1 MNSKRVALVS
11 GAGRGIGAATAR
23 ELGRLGYH
31 VIVNYLRDAES
42 AKLVVEQ
49 IGDAQAIS
57 ADVTDEAQV
66 TALVDRV
73 VAEHGRID
81 VLVGNA
87 NTVAPPFGPL
97 EHVPWEAFEAKVSGE
112 LAGLY
117 HLTRRVLP
125 VMRRRRS
132 GRIVYVSAT
141 AAELIIGSA
150 AHSTAKAA
158 VNAFVLQVAGEA
170 IRDGVTVNAVAPG
183 AVGTDATAEV
193 FTDGIRR
200 HFGDRSV
207 TGTMLRPQDLAR
219 PIAALVD
226 GAFAAVTGQVIPVDG
241 GYPLLSQLL
250 DGLPARFRDD
260 AVSR

>member
-1 MNSKRVALVS
+1 MNSKQVALVS

-42 AKLVVEQ
+42 AELVAEQ
-49 IGDAQAIS
+49 IDAAQAIQ

-73 VAEHGRID
+73 IAEHGRID

-87 NTVAPPFGPL
+87 HTAAPPFGPL
-97 EHVPWEAFEAKVSGE
+97 EHVPWEAFAAKMSDE
-112 LAGLY
+112 LAGVY

-125 VMRRRRS
+125 VMRRQRS

-150 AHSTAKAA
+150 AQSTAKAA
-158 VNAFVLQVAGEA
+158 VNAFAQQVAGEA
-170 IRDGVTVNAVAPG
+170 VRDGITVNAVAPG
-183 AVGTDATAEV
+183 AVGTDATAAV

-207 TGTMLRPQDLAR
+207 TGTMLRPEDLAR

-226 GAFAAVTGQVIPVDG
+226 GAFATVTGQVIRVDG

-250 DGLPARFRDD
+250 DGLPAQFST
-260 AVSR
+260 AS

>member
-1 MNSKRVALVS
+1 MNSRQVALIS

-31 VIVNYLRDAES
+31 VIVNYRHDVES
-42 AKLVVEQ
+42 AELVAKE
-49 IGDAQAIS
+49 IGSAQAVRADVS
-57 ADVTDEAQV
+57 DEADVTR
-66 TALVDRV
+66 LVERV

-87 NTVAPPFGPL
+87 NTAQPPFGPL
-97 EHVPWEAFEAKVSGE
+97 ERVPWGAFAAKVNAE
-112 LAGLY
+112 LAGVY

-141 AAELIIGSA
+141 AADLIIGSA
-150 AHSTAKAA
+150 AHSTAKGA
-158 VNAFVLQVAGEA
+158 VNAFVRQVAGEA
-170 IRDGVTVNAVAPG
+170 IRDGITVNAVAPG
-183 AVGTDATAEV
+183 AVGTDATTAV

-200 HFGDRSV
+200 HFGERSV
-207 TGTMLRPQDLAR
+207 TGTLLRPQDLAR

-226 GAFAAVTGQVIPVDG
+226 GAFAAVTGQVIPIDG

-250 DGLPARFRDD
+250 DGLPAQF
-260 AVSR
+260 ASGS

>member
-1 MNSKRVALVS
+1 MKSKQVALVS
-11 GAGRGIGAATAR
+11 GASRGIGAATAR

-42 AKLVVEQ
+42 AELVVKQ
-49 IGDAQAIS
+49 LGAAQAIR

-66 TALVDRV
+66 TTLVDRV
-73 VAEHGRID
+73 VAEYGRID

-87 NTVAPPFGPL
+87 HTAAPPFGPL
-97 EHVPWEAFEAKVSGE
+97 EQVPWEAFAAKVSAE
-112 LAGLY
+112 LAGVY
-117 HLTRRVLP
+117 HLTQRVLP
-125 VMRRRRS
+125 IMRQRRS
-132 GRIVYVSAT
+132 GRIVYLSAT
-141 AAELIIGSA
+141 AADLIIGSA

-158 VNAFVLQVAGEA
+158 INAFTRQVAGDA
-170 IRDGVTVNAVAPG
+170 IRDGITVNAVAPG
-183 AVGTDATAEV
+183 AVGTDATAGV

-207 TGTMLRPQDLAR
+207 AGAMLRPQDLAR

-226 GAFAAVTGQVIPVDG
+226 GAFATVTGQVIPVDG

-250 DGLPARFRDD
+250 DGLPAQFPT
-260 AVSR
+260 AS

>member
-1 MNSKRVALVS
+1 MNGKQVALVS
-11 GAGRGIGAATAR
+11 GASRGIGAATAR

-42 AKLVVEQ
+42 AELVAEQ
-49 IGDAQAIS
+49 IDAAQTIQ

-66 TALVDRV
+66 TTLVDRV
-73 VAEHGRID
+73 IAEHGRID

-87 NTVAPPFGPL
+87 HTAAPPFGPL
-97 EHVPWEAFEAKVSGE
+97 EHVPWEAFAAKMSDE
-112 LAGLY
+112 LAGVY

-125 VMRRRRS
+125 VMRQQRS

-141 AAELIIGSA
+141 AAELIIGSVA
-150 AHSTAKAA
+150 QSTAKAA
-158 VNAFVLQVAGEA
+158 VNAFTQQVAGEA
-170 IRDGVTVNAVAPG
+170 IRDGITVNAVAPG

-226 GAFAAVTGQVIPVDG
+226 GAFATVTGQVIRIDG

-250 DGLPARFRDD
+250 DGLPAQFPT
-260 AVSR
+260 AS

>member
-1 MNSKRVALVS
+1 MNSKKVALVS

-42 AKLVVEQ
+42 AELVVEE
-49 IGDAQAIS
+49 IGAAQALR

-66 TALVDRV
+66 TTLVDRV

-87 NTVAPPFGPL
+87 NTAAPPFGPL
-97 EHVPWEAFEAKVSGE
+97 EHVPWEAFAAKVNGE
-112 LAGLY
+112 LAGVY

-125 VMRRRRS
+125 VMRRQRS

-141 AAELIIGSA
+141 AAELIIGSP

-158 VNAFVLQVAGEA
+158 VNAFAQQVAGEA
-170 IRDGVTVNAVAPG
+170 IRDGITVNAVAPG
-183 AVGTDATAEV
+183 GVGTDATAEV
-193 FTDGIRR
+193 FTEGIRR

-207 TGTMLRPQDLAR
+207 TGTMLGPQDLAR

-226 GAFAAVTGQVIPVDG
+226 GAFATVTGQVIPVDG
-241 GYPLLSQLL
+241 GYRLLSQLL
-250 DGLPARFRDD
+250 DGLPAQFPT
-260 AVSR
+260 AS

>member
-1 MNSKRVALVS
+1 MNRKQVALVS

-31 VIVNYLRDAES
+31 VIVNYLRDAGS
-42 AKLVVEQ
+42 AQLVAEQ
-49 IGDAQAIS
+49 IDAAQAMQ

-66 TALVDRV
+66 LALVDRV
-73 VAEHGRID
+73 IAEHGRID
-81 VLVGNA
+81 VLVANA
-87 NTVAPPFGPL
+87 HTATPPFGPL
-97 EHVPWEAFEAKVSGE
+97 EQVPWAAFAAKMNDE
-112 LAGLY
+112 LAGVY
-117 HLTRRVLP
+117 HLTGRVLP
-125 VMRRRRS
+125 VMRQRRS

-150 AHSTAKAA
+150 AQSTAKAA
-158 VNAFVLQVAGEA
+158 VNAFTQQIAGEV
-170 IRDGVTVNAVAPG
+170 IRDGITVNAVAPG

-207 TGTMLRPQDLAR
+207 TGAMLRPEDIAR

-226 GAFAAVTGQVIPVDG
+226 GAFAAVTGQVIRVDG

-250 DGLPARFRDD
+250 DGLPAQFRT
-260 AVSR
+260 AR

>member
-1 MNSKRVALVS
+1 MNSKQVALVS
-11 GAGRGIGAATAR
+11 GASRGIGAATAL

-42 AKLVVEQ
+42 AEQ
-49 IGDAQAIS
+49 VAKQIDAAQAIQ
-57 ADVTDEAQV
+57 ADVTDEVQV
-66 TALVDRV
+66 TTLVDRI

-87 NTVAPPFGPL
+87 NTAAPPFGPL
-97 EHVPWEAFEAKVSGE
+97 EHVPWEAFVAKVGDE
-112 LAGLY
+112 LAGVY

-125 VMRRRRS
+125 IMRQQRS

-158 VNAFVLQVAGEA
+158 VNAFAQQIAGEA
-170 IRDGVTVNAVAPG
+170 IRDGITVNTVAPG

-200 HFGDRSV
+200 YFGDRSV

-226 GAFAAVTGQVIPVDG
+226 GAFATVTGQVIPVDG

-250 DGLPARFRDD
+250 DGLPAQFST
-260 AVSR
+260 AS

>member
-1 MNSKRVALVS
+1 MNDKQVALVS

-31 VIVNYLRDAES
+31 VIVNYRSDAES
-42 AKLVVEQ
+42 AELVAKEV
-49 IGDAQAIS
+49 DAAQAIQ

-73 VAEHGRID
+73 VSEHGRID

-87 NTVAPPFGPL
+87 NTAAPPFGPL
-97 EHVPWEAFEAKVSGE
+97 EQVPWEAFAAKLSAE
-112 LAGLY
+112 LAGVY

-125 VMRRRRS
+125 VMRHRRS

-141 AAELIIGSA
+141 AAKLVIGSA

-158 VNAFVLQVAGEA
+158 LNAFAWQVAGEA
-170 IRDGVTVNAVAPG
+170 IRDGITVNVVAPG
-183 AVGTDATAEV
+183 GVGTDATAEV
-193 FTDGIRR
+193 FNDGVRR
-200 HFGDRSV
+200 HFGERSV
-207 TGTMLRPQDLAR
+207 TGTLLRPQDLAR

-226 GAFAAVTGQVIPVDG
+226 GAFATVTGQVIHVDG

-250 DGLPARFRDD
+250 DGLPAQFPS
-260 AVSR
+260 AP

>member
-1 MNSKRVALVS
+1 MMNDKQVALVS

-31 VIVNYLRDAES
+31 VIVNYRRDAES
-42 AKLVVEQ
+42 ARQVAGE
-49 IGDAQAIS
+49 IGAAQAIQ

-66 TALVDRV
+66 STLVDRV
-73 VAEHGRID
+73 IAEHGRID

-87 NTVAPPFGPL
+87 HTAAPPFGPV
-97 EHVPWEAFEAKVSGE
+97 EQVPWEAFAAKLNAE
-112 LAGLY
+112 LAGVY

-141 AAELIIGSA
+141 ASELIIGSA

-158 VNAFVLQVAGEA
+158 VNAFTLQVAGEA
-170 IRDGVTVNAVAPG
+170 IRDGITVNAVAPG
-183 AVGTDATAEV
+183 GVGTDATAAV
-193 FTDGIRR
+193 FTDGVRR

-226 GAFAAVTGQVIPVDG
+226 GAFATVTGQVIPVDS

-250 DGLPARFRDD
+250 DGLPSQFAT
-260 AVSR
+260 AS

>member
-1 MNSKRVALVS
+1 MNSKQVALVS

-42 AKLVVEQ
+42 AELLVKQ
-49 IGDAQAIS
+49 IGAAQAIR
-57 ADVTDEAQV
+57 ADVTDEGQV
-66 TALVDRV
+66 ATLVDRV
-73 VAEHGRID
+73 IAEHGRID

-87 NTVAPPFGPL
+87 NTAAPPFGPL
-97 EHVPWEAFEAKVSGE
+97 EHVPWAAFAAKVNAE
-112 LAGLY
+112 LAGVY
-117 HLTRRVLP
+117 HLTRKVLP
-125 VMRRRRS
+125 IMRRRRS

-141 AAELIIGSA
+141 AAELIMGSA

-158 VNAFVLQVAGEA
+158 VNAFALQVAGAA
-170 IRDGVTVNAVAPG
+170 IADGITVNAVAPG
-183 AVGTDATAEV
+183 GVGTDATAEV
-193 FTDGIRR
+193 FTDEVRR

-207 TGTMLRPQDLAR
+207 TGSMLRPQDLAR

-226 GAFAAVTGQVIPVDG
+226 GAFAAVTGQIIPVDG

-250 DGLPARFRDD
+250 DGLPARFPT
-260 AVSR
+260 AS

>member
-1 MNSKRVALVS
+1 MNSKQVALVS

-31 VIVNYLRDAES
+31 VIVNYLRDGES
-42 AKLVVEQ
+42 AELVVKQ
-49 IGDAQAIS
+49 IGAAQAIQ
-57 ADVTDEAQV
+57 ADVTDEVEV

-87 NTVAPPFGPL
+87 NTAAPPFGPL
-97 EHVPWEAFEAKVSGE
+97 EHVPWEAFAAKVSDE
-112 LAGLY
+112 LAGVY

-125 VMRRRRS
+125 IMRQRRS

-158 VNAFVLQVAGEA
+158 VNAFTQQVAGEA
-170 IRDGVTVNAVAPG
+170 IRDGITVNAVAPG
-183 AVGTDATAEV
+183 GVGTDATAEV

-226 GAFAAVTGQVIPVDG
+226 GAFATVTGQVISVDG
-241 GYPLLSQLL
+241 GYQLLSQLL
-250 DGLPARFRDD
+250 DGLPAQFPT
-260 AVSR
+260 AS